1 MEDAKASQ
9 GGNRAAKE
17 RRRKSA
23 QRAGR
28 PETHVIQFKNFSDDF
43 RRYPALAASYTS
55 AREAARMKRIILW
68 LAAAGAV
75 FIVAIAPPGFSQ
87 DAAVSRVIQIDAGGP
102 THSLPHFWEKMFG
115 SERAI
120 ATLRESW
127 RNDLRAVKK
136 ISGFEYVRFHA
147 IFHDEMGV
155 YSEDAAGKPVFN
167 FSYVDQVYDGLL
179 ENGTRP
185 YVELS
190 FMPKQLSS
198 NALAVHAFF
207 YKQNVAPPKNYAKW
221 DELMAAFSRHLIE
234 RYGIDEVSQWY
245 FEVWNEPN
253 IDFWAG
259 EPKEATYYE
268 LYDHTARALKGVNT
282 RLRVGGPS
290 TAQAAWVDR
299 FIAHCVEKNVPVD
312 FVSTHVYGN
321 DRAQD
326 VFGTEEKIPRTEMVG
341 RAVRKV
347 FDQVKASARPDLPI
361 FWSEYNASYFNE
373 PDVTDSAFMGPW
385 LANTI
390 RQCDGM
396 ADIMSYWDLSDV
408 FEEQGVPKKPFYGG
422 FGLMAEGGVPKASF
436 NDFKILH
443 LLGERRIGVDSDSV
457 LATRRGDGTL
467 AIALWNLY
475 LPEEQGHPRDFAL
488 EFKRLGGMKKGLIYQ
503 VDPEHGS
510 PLPAYRAMGS
520 PDYPTLEQYKE
531 LRKAAELGGPRE
543 VALTDARLEISL
555 PAHGLA
561 VVEIK

>member
-1 MEDAKASQ
+1 M
-9 GGNRAAKE
+9 GLLLFVAA
-17 RRRKSA
+17 
-23 QRAGR
+23 
-28 PETHVIQFKNFSDDF
+28 
-43 RRYPALAASYTS
+43 
-55 AREAARMKRIILW
+55 W
-68 LAAAGAV
+68 LLIFAV
-75 FIVAIAPPGFSQ
+75 TPPGFSQ
-87 DAAVSRVIQIDAGGP
+87 GSAPSQVIQIDAGGAA
-102 THSLPHFWEKMFG
+102 HALPHFWERMFG

-120 ATLRESW
+120 VTLRESW

-136 ISGFEYVRFHA
+136 ITGFEYVRFHA
-147 IFHDEMGV
+147 VFHDEMGV
-155 YSEDAAGKPVFN
+155 YSEDASGKPVFN

-179 ENGTRP
+179 ENGVKP

-190 FMPKQLSS
+190 FMPKALSS
-198 NALAVHAFF
+198 NTLAVHAFF
-207 YKQNVAPPKNYAKW
+207 YKQNVAPPKDYAKW

-234 RYGIDEVSQWY
+234 RYGIDEVSKWY

-268 LYDHTARALKGVNT
+268 LYDHTARAIKGVNA

-299 FIAHCVEKNVPVD
+299 FIAHCVDKNVPVD

-326 VFGTEEKIPRTEMVG
+326 VFGTEEKIPRTEMLG

-373 PDVTDSAFMGPW
+373 PDVTDAAFMGPW

-390 RQCDGM
+390 RQCDGL

-422 FGLMAEGGVPKASF
+422 FGLIAEGGVPKASF

-467 AIALWNLY
+467 VIAVWNLF
-475 LPEEQGHPRDFAL
+475 LPEEKGHSRDFSFA
-488 EFKRLGGMKKGLIYQ
+488 FKRLGGMKKGLIYQ
-503 VDPEHGS
+503 VDPQHGS
-510 PLPAYRAMGS
+510 SLPAYRAMGS

-543 VALTDARLEISL
+543 VAVTDSRLEITL

>member
-1 MEDAKASQ
+1 M
-9 GGNRAAKE
+9 
-17 RRRKSA
+17 
-23 QRAGR
+23 
-28 PETHVIQFKNFSDDF
+28 
-43 RRYPALAASYTS
+43 
-55 AREAARMKRIILW
+55 
-68 LAAAGAV
+68 
-75 FIVAIAPPGFSQ
+75 
-87 DAAVSRVIQIDAGGP
+87 
-102 THSLPHFWEKMFG
+102 
-115 SERAI
+115 
-120 ATLRESW
+120 
-127 RNDLRAVKK
+127 
-136 ISGFEYVRFHA
+136 ISG
-147 IFHDEMGV
+147 
-155 YSEDAAGKPVFN
+155 
-167 FSYVDQVYDGLL
+167 L
-179 ENGTRP
+179 
-185 YVELS
+185 
-190 FMPKQLSS
+190 
-198 NALAVHAFF
+198 
-207 YKQNVAPPKNYAKW
+207 
-221 DELMAAFSRHLIE
+221 
-234 RYGIDEVSQWY
+234 
-245 FEVWNEPN
+245 
-253 IDFWAG
+253 G

-268 LYDHTARALKGVNT
+268 LYDHTARALKGVNA

-299 FIAHCVEKNVPVD
+299 FIAHCVDKNVPVD

-326 VFGTEEKIPRTEMVG
+326 VFGTEEKIPRTEMLG

-390 RQCDGM
+390 RQCDGL

-408 FEEQGVPKKPFYGG
+408 FEEQGPIKKPFYGG
-422 FGLMAEGGVPKASF
+422 FGLIAEGGVPKASF

-467 AIALWNLY
+467 VIAVWNLF
-475 LPEEQGHPRDFAL
+475 LPEEKGHSRDFSFA
-488 EFKRLGGMKKGLIYQ
+488 FKRLGGMKKGLIYQ

-543 VALTDARLEISL
+543 VALTDSRLEITF
-555 PAHGLA
+555 AGA
-561 VVEIK
+561 GIGGGGD

>member
-1 MEDAKASQ
+1 MKRILF
-9 GGNRAAKE
+9 GI
-17 RRRKSA
+17 
-23 QRAGR
+23 
-28 PETHVIQFKNFSDDF
+28 T
-43 RRYPALAASYTS
+43 LAASLLIF
-55 AREAARMKRIILW
+55 E
-68 LAAAGAV
+68 G
-75 FIVAIAPPGFSQ
+75 APPSFSQ
-87 DAAVSRVIQIDAGGP
+87 SSAASHVIEIDAGAP
-102 THSLPHFWEKMFG
+102 SHALPHFWERMFG

-120 ATLRESW
+120 VTLRESW

-136 ISGFEYVRFHA
+136 ITGFEYVRFHA
-147 IFHDEMGV
+147 VFHDEMGV
-155 YSEDAAGKPVFN
+155 YSEDASGKPVFN

-190 FMPKQLSS
+190 FMPKALSS

-207 YKQNVAPPKNYAKW
+207 YKQNVAPPKDYAKW

-268 LYDHTARALKGVNT
+268 LYDHTARALKGVNS

-299 FIAHCVEKNVPVD
+299 FIAHCVDKNVPVD

-326 VFGTEEKIPRTEMVG
+326 VFGTDEKIPRTEMLG

-390 RQCDGM
+390 RQCDGL
-396 ADIMSYWDLSDV
+396 ADIMSYWDLSDE

-422 FGLMAEGGVPKASF
+422 FGLIAEGGVPKASF

-467 AIALWNLY
+467 VIAVWNLF
-475 LPEEQGHPRDFAL
+475 LPEEKGHSRDFSFA
-488 EFKRLGGMKKGLIYQ
+488 FKRLGGMKKGLIYQ

-543 VALTDARLEISL
+543 VALTDSRLEISL
-555 PAHGLA
+555 PAQGLA

>member
-1 MEDAKASQ
+1 
-9 GGNRAAKE
+9 
-17 RRRKSA
+17 
-23 QRAGR
+23 
-28 PETHVIQFKNFSDDF
+28 
-43 RRYPALAASYTS
+43 
-55 AREAARMKRIILW
+55 
-68 LAAAGAV
+68 
-75 FIVAIAPPGFSQ
+75 
-87 DAAVSRVIQIDAGGP
+87 
-102 THSLPHFWEKMFG
+102 MFG

-120 ATLRESW
+120 VTLRESW

-136 ISGFEYVRFHA
+136 ITGFEYVRFHA
-147 IFHDEMGV
+147 VFHDEMGV
-155 YSEDAAGKPVFN
+155 YSEDASGKPVFN

-179 ENGTRP
+179 ENGVKP

-190 FMPKQLSS
+190 FMPKALSS
-198 NALAVHAFF
+198 NTLAVHAFF
-207 YKQNVAPPKNYAKW
+207 YKQNVAPPKDYAKW

-234 RYGIDEVSQWY
+234 RYGIDEVSKWY

-268 LYDHTARALKGVNT
+268 LYDHTARAIKGVNA

-299 FIAHCVEKNVPVD
+299 FIAHCVDKNVPVD

-326 VFGTEEKIPRTEMVG
+326 VFGTEEKIPRTEMLG

-373 PDVTDSAFMGPW
+373 PDVTDAAFMGPW

-390 RQCDGM
+390 RQCDGL

-422 FGLMAEGGVPKASF
+422 FGLIAEGGVPKASF

-467 AIALWNLY
+467 VIAVWNLF
-475 LPEEQGHPRDFAL
+475 LPEEKGHSRDFSFA
-488 EFKRLGGMKKGLIYQ
+488 FKRLGGMKKGLIYQ
-503 VDPEHGS
+503 VDPQHGS
-510 PLPAYRAMGS
+510 SLPAYRAMGS

-543 VALTDARLEISL
+543 VAVTDSRLEITL